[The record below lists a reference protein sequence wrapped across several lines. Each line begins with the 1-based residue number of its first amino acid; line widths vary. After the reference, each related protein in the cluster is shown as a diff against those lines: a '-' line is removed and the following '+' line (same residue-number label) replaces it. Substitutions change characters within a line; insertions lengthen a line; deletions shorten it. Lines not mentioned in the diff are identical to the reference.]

1 MDEVVNEGLIV
12 GEGEVDLNMP
22 DPPRQVDFED
32 KNGQDGAK
40 AMEYSRTLVM
50 EFNPSEVEFWFMQ
63 IENEMYTCE
72 VKSQWLKR
80 SILVKNLPPKIQN
93 DVKTL
98 LTIKQSQAPADIYKK
113 IKQEVLRI
121 HAPRKEDK
129 FKKALSRVLTGLPSQ
144 LGQTLITDVCVN
156 QGAKLVGCCCAH
168 IVYTLWTL
176 QLPVAVRSHVADMT
190 FSADTYQTVFESADK
205 VFLSTKPT
213 EVSAVVAS
221 VSAPQADSEPAQ
233 VAAAKPNNRG
243 QRPWYR
249 GGRGGRGR
257 GGGQSQGQDRQNS
270 KGDKQR
276 IRHKSNPSSKCCDN
290 HYRWAA
296 DAWFCLSPLTC
307 PMKDKCAPKPAKKEE
322 K

>member
-12 GEGEVDLNMP
+12 GEAEVDLNMP

-32 KNGQDGAK
+32 ENGQDGAK

-129 FKKALSRVLTGLPSQ
+129 FKKAFSRVLTGLPSQ

-233 VAAAKPNNRG
+233 SQLLNQTTGARDPGTGEVVVAEEEVAARVRVKTVKIVKVTSKGLDISQTHPASVVITITGG
-243 QRPWYR
+243 QRML
-249 GGRGGRGR
+249 GFVCL
-257 GGGQSQGQDRQNS
+257 
-270 KGDKQR
+270 
-276 IRHKSNPSSKCCDN
+276 PS
-290 HYRWAA
+290 
-296 DAWFCLSPLTC
+296 P
-307 PMKDKCAPKPAKKEE
+307 AP
-322 K
+322 